1 MLYRLPIAAACA
13 VAFTVALP
21 NAANHRFIT
30 ETDLYKFTWIA
41 DPQISP
47 DGSAVAFVRVVVN
60 EKENRYETSLYTVPT
75 SGSESPRRLTAG
87 TRDVSPRWSPDG
99 KKIAF
104 IRTPAS
110 QPNGSA
116 SQSTGTIRTHCTAA

>member
-1 MLYRLPIAAACA
+1 MLYRIPIAAACA

-21 NAANHRFIT
+21 HAAGSRFIT

-47 DGSAVAFVRVVVN
+47 DASAVVFVRVAVN
-60 EKENRYETSLYTVPT
+60 EKENRYETSLYTVPA
-75 SGSESPRRLTAG
+75 SGSEAPRRLTAG
-87 TRDVSPRWSPDG
+87 TRDVGPRWSPDG
-99 KKIAF
+99 KRIAF

-110 QPNGSA
+110 QSNGSENA
-116 SQSTGTIRTHCTAA
+116 SRQQP